1 MLRIGGLI
9 LLGFPLLELAFTLWV
24 GTLIGP
30 WIWLLLLGSA
40 LTGWLVLRG
49 QRVGAPLLML
59 QALRNGDPIGGVLW
73 NVRIALSGVLL
84 IVPGLL
90 SDIAALALLLPWR
103 LRPVPVSARAASPD
117 YIDGEYRRMD

>member
-9 LLGFPLLELAFTLWV
+9 LLGFPVLELAFTLWI

-40 LTGWLVLRG
+40 LTGWLILRG

-59 QALRNGDPIGGVLW
+59 QALRKGDPIGGVLW

-103 LRPVPVSARAASPD
+103 LRPAPVQARAATAD